1 MSKISKIK
9 NAVSDSLLSQLLMIQ
24 LVMVRHF
31 VSLIN
36 KIETQMLKK
45 SLELLD
51 SFYNLD
57 GLAKTLFVDL
67 LRMLIKKG
75 QAGSPV
81 TGWLMTH
88 WSGAIN
94 YP

>member
-9 NAVSDSLLSQLLMIQ
+9 NAVSKSLLSQLLMIL
-24 LVMVRHF
+24 LVMIRHF
-31 VSLIN
+31 VSIIN

-57 GLAKTLFVDL
+57 GLARTL
-67 LRMLIKKG
+67 LIC
-75 QAGSPV
+75 
-81 TGWLMTH
+81 
-88 WSGAIN
+88 SGC
-94 YP
+94 

>member
-9 NAVSDSLLSQLLMIQ
+9 KAVSNSLLSQLLMIQ

-36 KIETQMLKK
+36 KIETQMLKI

-51 SFYNLD
+51 SFYSLD
-57 GLAKTLFVDL
+57 GLAKTL
-67 LRMLIKKG
+67 LIC
-75 QAGSPV
+75 
-81 TGWLMTH
+81 
-88 WSGAIN
+88 SGC
-94 YP
+94 

>member
-9 NAVSDSLLSQLLMIQ
+9 KAVSNSLLSQLLMIQ

-51 SFYNLD
+51 SFYSLD
-57 GLAKTLFVDL
+57 GLAKTL
-67 LRMLIKKG
+67 LIC
-75 QAGSPV
+75 
-81 TGWLMTH
+81 
-88 WSGAIN
+88 SGC
-94 YP
+94 

>member
-57 GLAKTLFVDL
+57 GLAKTL
-67 LRMLIKKG
+67 LIC
-75 QAGSPV
+75 
-81 TGWLMTH
+81 
-88 WSGAIN
+88 SGC
-94 YP
+94 

>member
-88 WSGAIN
+88 
-94 YP
+94 